1 MEITCLI
8 IDDEPLAIKL
18 IENFV
23 KRTPFL
29 KLCGSYDNSIEGLA
43 AISERPVNLLFLDIQ
58 MPDLNGMELSRLV
71 PKETKIIFTTAFKEY
86 AFDSYEVSA
95 LDFLLKPISYS
106 KFIQATTKAQEWFEL
121 RSARNG
127 ANNPNEN
134 RTNDIYSAKT
144 DSDSNDDYLFIRTDS
159 KLQRIEVDNILYISG
174 LKDYV
179 HIYLCDSARP
189 LIVHITMKAVESM
202 LSTKKFMRIHRS
214 YIVAM
219 DKIRSIDRNNC
230 LYIGNEII
238 RVSDAY
244 KENFNNYLDKRTLR

>member
-1 MEITCLI
+1 M
-8 IDDEPLAIKL
+8 
-18 IENFV
+18 
-23 KRTPFL
+23 
-29 KLCGSYDNSIEGLA
+29 
-43 AISERPVNLLFLDIQ
+43 
-58 MPDLNGMELSRLV
+58 
-71 PKETKIIFTTAFKEY
+71 
-86 AFDSYEVSA
+86 
-95 LDFLLKPISYS
+95 
-106 KFIQATTKAQEWFEL
+106 

-144 DSDSNDDYLFIRTDS
+144 DSDNNDDYLFIRTDS